1 MNKYIVH
8 WFYMNPLQKSGK
20 TIIKANSFADAE
32 EDFLNSNIARRL
44 LQKNGTLPEITK
56 IERQ

>member
-1 MNKYIVH
+1 MERETIV
-8 WFYMNPLQKSGK
+8 
-20 TIIKANSFADAE
+20 KAHSFADAE
-32 EDFLNSNIARRL
+32 EEFLNSKAARRL